1 MSASPTS
8 PSRTGST
15 LVGALW
21 MLLLAILLSW
31 VPILGP
37 LVAGFVGGRIIASPV
52 KATLVGLVPAVLM
65 GGVLW
70 VVLLAF
76 DLPVIGAV
84 AGFTALVII
93 AIQELPL
100 LAGAWF
106 GGSSGERRAAPAS

>member
-1 MSASPTS
+1 
-8 PSRTGST
+8 
-15 LVGALW
+15 

-31 VPILGP
+31 LPILGP
-37 LVAGFVGGRIIASPV
+37 LIAGFVGGRMIGSQGKALTIA
-52 KATLVGLVPAVLM
+52 LVPAVLM

-70 VVLLAF
+70 LVLLAF

-106 GGSSGERRAAPAS
+106 GGGARARQTTGAA

>member
-1 MSASPTS
+1 MSSS
-8 PSRTGST
+8 PSSSRIGGT
-15 LVGALW
+15 LVGGLW

-31 VPILGP
+31 LPILGP
-37 LVAGFVGGRIIASPV
+37 LIAGFIGGRIIASPV
-52 KATLVGLVPAVLM
+52 KATLIALVPAVLM
-65 GGVLW
+65 GALLW

-93 AIQELPL
+93 AVQELPL

-106 GGSSGERRAAPAS
+106 GGSSGEQRAAPTT

>member
-1 MSASPTS
+1 MSSSS
-8 PSRTGST
+8 PSPRSGGT

-31 VPILGP
+31 LPILGP
-37 LVAGFVGGRIIASPV
+37 LIAGFVGGRIIASPV
-52 KATLVGLVPAVLM
+52 KATLVALVPAVLM

-70 VVLLAF
+70 AVLLAF

-93 AIQELPL
+93 AVQELPL

-106 GGSSGERRAAPAS
+106 GGSSGEQETAPAS